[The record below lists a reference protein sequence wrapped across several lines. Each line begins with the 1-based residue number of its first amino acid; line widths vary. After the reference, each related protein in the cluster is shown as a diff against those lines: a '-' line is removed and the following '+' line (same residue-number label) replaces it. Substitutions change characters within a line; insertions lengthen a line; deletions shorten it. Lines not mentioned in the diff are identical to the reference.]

1 MRCPTE
7 VRHRSEKGPQGVA
20 PVPERRRVSARA
32 ASDVSTP
39 APSDVARVLS
49 RHKNRCSGSTVNIT
63 PKGREPGGANLA
75 EYERFPFIV
84 GPLNPMA
91 TRRAERS
98 RSRSR
103 ATAVTADTSRG
114 PMTLAPL
121 SSRATPRAVQRTR
134 RLTGHPRS
142 CEPARWQG
150 QRRPPEPSFVLL
162 ARGPVVLPS
171 TILRLP
177 LPPREPSPKQLRQGQ
192 RIVQLQS
199 LRDQQSRT

>member
-20 PVPERRRVSARA
+20 PVPERLASPRVIN
-32 ASDVSTP
+32 DVSP
-39 APSDVARVLS
+39 MEPCDVARVLS

-63 PKGREPGGANLA
+63 PKGRAPGGANLA
-75 EYERFPFIV
+75 EYERFPFIA
-84 GPLNPMA
+84 GPLNPIA
-91 TRRAERS
+91 TSRAERS

-142 CEPARWQG
+142 CEREPWQG
-150 QRRPPEPSFVLL
+150 RRRPPEPSFVLL
-162 ARGPVVLPS
+162 ARGPVVLRS
-171 TILRLP
+171 TIHRLP
-177 LPPREPSPKQLRQGQ
+177 LLPPRPSLARLRWGPQ
-192 RIVQLQS
+192 R
-199 LRDQQSRT
+199 